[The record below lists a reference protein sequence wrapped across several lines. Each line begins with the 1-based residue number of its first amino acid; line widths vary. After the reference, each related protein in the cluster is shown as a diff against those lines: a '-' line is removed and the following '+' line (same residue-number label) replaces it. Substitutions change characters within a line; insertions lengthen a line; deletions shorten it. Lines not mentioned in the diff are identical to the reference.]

1 MEIAALLKGYQL
13 CAATEGKSLKSIEIV
28 THSVGYFRE
37 FLLAHGASTDVTAI
51 GPQEIRAFIFYLQ
64 QKPLFSNHPS
74 TRVQERL
81 LSEHS
86 VNCYVRSVRVFFS
99 WLVSEEIIAAH
110 PFDKVKIPKVSKK
123 IMPTFSAPQIQLLL
137 DAMDTGNA
145 QGQRNYT
152 IILTLLDTGLRISEL
167 LGLQLADLQLNDGVL
182 KVLGKGNKER
192 MIPIGKQVQR
202 LLWHYINHCRAVP
215 ARPKGD
221 FLFLTDDGRPLTRR
235 WVEEIM
241 RRKGREAGLPGIRCS
256 PHTLRHTAAVT
267 FLRNGGDVF
276 ALQRLL
282 GHSNLEM
289 TRRYCQ
295 LADTDVKKAHLT
307 ASPVDNLELRT
318 RHKQPAK

>member
-1 MEIAALLKGYQL
+1 MEIAALLQGYQL
-13 CAATEGKSLKSIEIV
+13 CAATEGKSLRSIEIV
-28 THSVGYFRE
+28 TQSVRYFRE
-37 FLLAHGASTDVTAI
+37 FLLAHGASTDAAAI

-64 QKPLFSNHPS
+64 QKPRYSNHPL
-74 TRVQERL
+74 TPVQDQL

-110 PFDKVKIPKVSKK
+110 PFERVKIPKVSKK

-192 MIPIGKQVQR
+192 LIPIGKQVQR
-202 LLWHYINHCRAVP
+202 LLWHYINHCRPVP

-221 FLFLTDDGRPLTRR
+221 FLFLTDDGHPLTRGR
-235 WVEEIM
+235 VEKIM
-241 RRKGREAGLPGIRCS
+241 TVKGRKAGLAGIRCS

-282 GHSNLEM
+282 GHTNLEM

-307 ASPVDNLELRT
+307 ASPVDNMDLRA
-318 RHKQPAK
+318 RRKQPEK